1 MHHFMKISTQVD
13 NTNVD
18 ILIMFVLN
26 KGRTTAYTDSHCD
39 SVCYR
44 VPSGTWKSGD
54 LNITCPGL
62 EIAWNLSQKVR
73 KPGQNK
79 KFSRKPG

>member
-1 MHHFMKISTQVD
+1 MSMAIIDIDKI
-13 NTNVD
+13 
-18 ILIMFVLN
+18 L
-26 KGRTTAYTDSHCD
+26 YTGF
-39 SVCYR
+39 
-44 VPSGTWKSGD
+44 PAE
-54 LNITCPGL
+54 PGSL